1 MASLLHVG
9 LGNAAAATALALAAW
24 LACRA
29 LRGRRPA
36 VAHAL
41 WLLVLLKLLTPPL
54 WTLRVPWF
62 GPARSEV
69 ASSVSLR
76 ETARPAEPTTSDA
89 DEFDVSYDES
99 ISPGGAAEETT
110 ERAVAGI
117 GSTSEQLERAVAA
130 PAHWRARAP
139 DWLHEMKHFA
149 VRRGRVGRLRSLAG
163 YCQRLFWRSK

>member
-1 MASLLHVG
+1 VASLLHVG

-69 ASSVSLR
+69 ASGVSLR
-76 ETARPAEPTTSDA
+76 ETARPAGPTTTSDA
-89 DEFDVSYDES
+89 EEIDAAYDES

-117 GSTSEQLERAVAA
+117 GSGRSRSTRSCHQKGKDAARVSAITGIRAK
-130 PAHWRARAP
+130 
-139 DWLHEMKHFA
+139 LKF
-149 VRRGRVGRLRSLAG
+149 
-163 YCQRLFWRSK
+163 